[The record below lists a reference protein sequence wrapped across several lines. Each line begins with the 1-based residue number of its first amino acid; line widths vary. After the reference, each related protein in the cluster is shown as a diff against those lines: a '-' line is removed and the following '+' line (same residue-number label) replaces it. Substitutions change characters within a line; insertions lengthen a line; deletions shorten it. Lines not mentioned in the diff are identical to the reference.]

1 MAPRNGQQYI
11 EGLRDSRE
19 VWLNGQVVKDVTEEP
34 LLRPAIDATAQLYD
48 MQHEAAYTDELT
60 ANSDFGGRIGRTY
73 QPPRNYEDLVQRRK
87 AIAAWMGRSCGFL
100 GRSPDFLNTMITAM
114 RCKSDFFAKQ
124 SADRKAAIESYYEH
138 AARNDLFLTHSL
150 HDAQIDRS
158 KRRSEQPDPG
168 LALHVVEETPKGLI
182 VSGAKMVATA
192 AAYADDILLWPA
204 VPNFGPGDDPYA
216 LACSVPIATPG
227 VRVICRPSF
236 VRPDAKSE
244 YPLSSRFDE
253 MDAAVIFNRA
263 LVPWDR
269 VFLYNDR
276 KLITEMYPR
285 TRIREL
291 TAHQTTV
298 RLLVK
303 LEFMYA
309 LLVRLTEAVGRETL
323 QSVTVLLGETVANI
337 EIIRACLL
345 ASEHEA
351 ETDPENG
358 VLYPDFSALMAAR
371 IMGPRIYPELIH
383 KIRRIGSSALMQ
395 VPSSLSDFDTELN
408 ADLNRYYRSAQ
419 LSARERTLLLRCAW
433 DVSGSD
439 FGSRHALYELF
450 YAGDPEMN
458 LERMQRENPRKGEQ
472 VARFDQFFRSLVDE
486 ADTRSR
492 VSINRQIPARAE
504 DA

>member
-1 MAPRNGQQYI
+1 MSPRNGQQYI
-11 EGLRDSRE
+11 AGLRDGRE
-19 VWLNGQVVKDVTEEP
+19 VWLNGQVVKDVTDDP

-48 MQHEAAYTDELT
+48 MQHQAAHIDELT
-60 ANSDFGGRIGRTY
+60 ADSDFGERIGRTY
-73 QPPRNYEDLVQRRK
+73 QPPRNAEDLVLRRK
-87 AIAAWMGRSCGFL
+87 AITAWMGRSCGFL

-114 RCKSDFFAKQ
+114 RCKSNFFAKQ
-124 SADRKAAIESYYEH
+124 SADRKAAIEGYYEH
-138 AARNDLFLTHSL
+138 AARSDLFLTHSL
-150 HDAQIDRS
+150 HDAQLDRS

-168 LALHVVEETPKGLI
+168 LALHVVDETPKGLI

-192 AAYADDILLWPA
+192 APYADDILLWPA

-227 VRVICRPSF
+227 VRIICRPSF
-236 VRPDAKSE
+236 VRPDARSE

-253 MDAAVIFNRA
+253 MDAAVIFDRA

-276 KLITEMYPR
+276 KLITEMYAG

-309 LLVRLTEAVGRETL
+309 LLVRLSEAVGRETV
-323 QSVTVLLGETVANI
+323 QSVNVSLGETVANI

-351 ETDPENG
+351 KIDPENG

-383 KIRRIGSSALMQ
+383 KIRRIGSSSLMQ
-395 VPSSLSDFDTELN
+395 VPSSLSDFDTKLN
-408 ADLNRYYRSAQ
+408 TDLNRYYRSAK
-419 LSARERTLLLRCAW
+419 LTARERTLLLRCAW

-450 YAGDPEMN
+450 YAGEPEMN

-472 VARFDQFFRSLVDE
+472 VARFDEFFRSLFDE
-486 ADTRSR
+486 GGTNSQ
-492 VSINRQIPARAE
+492 VSTNRLTPARVE
-504 DA
+504 NV